1 LSGRGNI
8 FSIPASAPFAET
20 LAAGLIERLDARG
33 KPLVLAEATV
43 YLPTRR
49 AVRTLSEA
57 FARVLGGAALLPDI
71 RPLGD
76 VDEDEFLFDTS
87 GDGFLLTP
95 PIAPLRRRLLLA
107 RLVRGWDAARGG
119 NMTFVQATTL
129 AASLASLMDEVETQ
143 GADLTKLGELASGAL
158 ARHWEELVG
167 FLDIL
172 RKAWPGVL
180 AEEKAINPADYRG
193 QALRA
198 LAKRFESAPP
208 KGPVI
213 AAGSTGSIP
222 ATAELLR
229 AIAQL
234 PNGMIVLPG
243 LDRTLDDESWRV
255 LDPGHAQYG
264 LMHLLTF
271 LDVERSDVADW
282 TASRAA
288 NRETFLSE
296 ALRPAP
302 TTDAWRARAEADE
315 AGFKTGLDGVS
326 LLEAAHPAEEATAI
340 AIALREVLEEPT
352 KTAALVTPDRGLARR
367 VAAEMGRW
375 GIAIDDSAGRPLSR
389 TPVGAF
395 LCLLTE
401 AADAQFAPVPLL
413 ALLKQ
418 PLAAMGWETGAFRTR
433 VRQLDRLCL
442 RGPRPDPGL
451 TGVADA
457 IARGLMEQQLREKP
471 SIATIDR
478 LQRLQE
484 WFAQVADVLAP
495 LADVLGSREIAIAD
509 VLTTHVE
516 VAERLAATV
525 DEPGRNHLW
534 RGTDGE
540 AAASL
545 VAALHRAA
553 ATDIPPI
560 EASSYAPL
568 FRALCDEKAVRLP
581 FGNHPR
587 LAILGPL
594 EARLQSFDLVV
605 LGGLNEGTWPH
616 AAPIDPWFSRP
627 MRRTLGLEQPERAI
641 GLAAHDFATLSA
653 GARVIVTRSVKVEGA
668 PTVASRWLQ
677 RIQQLANGVG
687 AKLADA
693 HSYAVLA
700 ARLNEPAQV
709 RPEQPPRPTPP
720 TEARPRTLSVTEIE
734 TWLRDP
740 YAIYARRVLKLEPL
754 DPLDN
759 TIGPR
764 ERGTVIHDALEA
776 FLRRFSD
783 TLPENAEREL
793 AAIAE
798 EMFAAER
805 IPKATLA
812 LWRPRF
818 MSAAR
823 WFIGLERARRE
834 TIAKSHVEINGH
846 WTFTTTGG
854 AFRLRGRADRIDETK
869 DGGAAIVDYKT
880 GKPPSTRQ
888 VETLLSPQLPLEGVM
903 LSTGGF
909 EGAGERTAE
918 ELIYIQFSGGR
929 MPGKAQVIP
938 NGAALA
944 AKAAE
949 LLKQRV
955 EAFDKPDAPYT
966 SRVMPYRADIAG
978 DFDHLARVREWSL
991 SGWEPDEE

>member
-20 LAAGLIERLDARG
+20 LAQGLIDRLDARG
-33 KPLVLAEATV
+33 KPLLLAEAV
-43 YLPTRR
+43 IYLPTRR

-71 RPLGD
+71 QPLGD
-76 VDEDEFLFDTS
+76 VDKDEFLFDTS
-87 GDGFLLTP
+87 SDGFLLTP

-107 RLVRGWDAARGG
+107 RLVREWDAARGG
-119 NMTFVQATTL
+119 NMTFAQATTL
-129 AASLASLMDEVETQ
+129 AASLASLQDEMETQ
-143 GADLTKLGELASGAL
+143 GADLTKLRNLAGGAL
-158 ARHWEELVG
+158 ARHWEEVVG

-172 RKAWPGVL
+172 REQWPGVL
-180 AEEKAINPADYRG
+180 ADEKAINPADYRG

-198 LAKRFESAPP
+198 LAGRFASAPP

-229 AIAQL
+229 AIATL

-271 LDVERSDVADW
+271 LDVERDDVADW
-282 TASRAA
+282 TACRAV

-296 ALRPAP
+296 AMRPAP
-302 TTDAWRARAEADE
+302 TTDAWRARAEADDP
-315 AGFKTGLDGVS
+315 AFKTGLEGVS

-340 AIALREVLEEPT
+340 AIALREVLERPT
-352 KTAALVTPDRGLARR
+352 QTAALVTPDRGLARR

-395 LCLLTE
+395 LCLMAE

-413 ALLKQ
+413 ALLKH
-418 PLAAMGWETGAFRTR
+418 PLAAMGWDTPAFRLR

-457 IARGLMEQQLREKP
+457 IARGLIEQQQREKP
-471 SIATIDR
+471 SITTIDR

-484 WFAQVADVLAP
+484 WFAQVAEVLAP
-495 LADVLGSREIAIAD
+495 LADALSAREIAIAD
-509 VLTTHVE
+509 VLATHVA
-516 VAERLAATV
+516 VAEKLAADV
-525 DEPGRNHLW
+525 EEPGRNRLW

-540 AAASL
+540 AAAAL

-553 ATDIPPI
+553 QDVPPI

-568 FRALCDEKAVRLP
+568 FSTLCDEKAVRLP

-641 GLAAHDFATLSA
+641 GLAAHDFATLAS
-653 GARVIVTRSVKVEGA
+653 GARVIITRSVKVEGA

-693 HSYAVLA
+693 QDYAVLA
-700 ARLNEPAQV
+700 SRLNEPAEV
-709 RPEQPPRPTPP
+709 RPVQPPRPTPP
-720 TEARPRTLSVTEIE
+720 TEARPRGLSVTEIE

-754 DPLDN
+754 DPLDD

-776 FLRRFSD
+776 FLRNFPD

-818 MSAAR
+818 LSAAR
-823 WFIGLERARRE
+823 WFIGLERERRQRIAR
-834 TIAKSHVEINGH
+834 SHVEINGH
-846 WTFTTTGG
+846 WTFTTSGG
-854 AFRLRGRADRIDETK
+854 EFRLRGRADRIDEMTG
-869 DGGAAIVDYKT
+869 GGAAIVDYKT
-880 GKPPSTRQ
+880 GKPPTTRQ

-909 EGAGERTAE
+909 AETGALTAD
-918 ELIYIQFSGGR
+918 ELLYIQFSGGR
-929 MPGKAQVIP
+929 MPGKAVSIP
-938 NGAALA
+938 NGAGLA
-944 AKAAE
+944 EKAAE
-949 LLKQRV
+949 LLRARV
-955 EAFDKPDAPYT
+955 EAFDNPEAPYV
-966 SRVMPYRADIAG
+966 SRVMPFRADIAG